1 MGLGVGN
8 ETKKERTAAPSTSPP
23 QLSIRSPP
31 TMHHFRCIC
40 IRQISHYFLAPP
52 ILGSVNGYAVAPPFT
67 TATPFSLPCMTRSPH
82 TMHHFQRN

>member
-1 MGLGVGN
+1 MVGLSILASPSGYAV
-8 ETKKERTAAPSTSPP
+8 AAPCMAPTPCSLPCMT
-23 QLSIRSPP
+23 RSPHNAP
-31 TMHHFRCIC
+31 
-40 IRQISHYFLAPP
+40 LPP